1 MSAEPV
7 RVLHVVVAGE
17 IGGAERMLAD
27 LVARPEE
34 SGAHHVIA
42 LFSPNES
49 LRRFFERA
57 APDVPL
63 FDHGR
68 ARDDAFGTIW
78 RSFASRE
85 TAWLTD
91 CVRRTRASIVH
102 LHTFGSHLLGARAA
116 LAARAKIVRTEHSTR
131 VYDDLSCWPLS
142 RWSLARTAAAVAVSR
157 HVRRRAIDRDA
168 KLGGDMRVVHN
179 GVCTAHFEFS
189 PIPAKRS
196 PFTFVS
202 VGRLDPRKGVDVA
215 IEALARLPEAR
226 LDVIGDGVEGPRL
239 AALARRLE
247 LVHRVRF
254 FGRVD
259 DVRPYISAGHVALS
273 SAREEGLGIANLEA
287 MALGRPVVALPTGG
301 VPEIVVDGKNG
312 LIATGRDPISLAARM
327 QDAIDHPNLNEL
339 GRSARRFVERAC
351 SIEAMCR
358 AYGAIYREIAEN

>member
-1 MSAEPV
+1 MSIEL
-7 RVLHVVVAGE
+7 RVMHVVVAGE

-27 LVARPEE
+27 LVTRPEV
-34 SGAHHVIA
+34 SGAHHMIA

-57 APDVPL
+57 APGVPL
-63 FDHGR
+63 FDHGH

-85 TAWLTD
+85 ASWLAD

-142 RWSLARTAAAVAVSR
+142 RWSLARTSAAVAVSR

-168 KLGGDMRVVHN
+168 KLGDHMRVVHN
-179 GVCTAHFEFS
+179 GVCAAHFEFS
-189 PIPAKRS
+189 PIPEKRS

-215 IEALARLPEAR
+215 IQAIARLPEGQ

-239 AALARRLE
+239 AALARRLQV
-247 LVHRVRF
+247 VHRVRF
-254 FGRVD
+254 FGQVD
-259 DVRPYISAGHVALS
+259 DVRPHISAGHVALS

-301 VPEIVVDGKNG
+301 VPEIVVDGENG
-312 LIATGRDPISLAARM
+312 LIARGHDPASLAARM
-327 QDAIDHPNLNEL
+327 QDAIDHHGLNEL
-339 GRSARRFVERAC
+339 GASARRFVERAC

-358 AYGAIYREIAEN
+358 AYGAIYREITQN